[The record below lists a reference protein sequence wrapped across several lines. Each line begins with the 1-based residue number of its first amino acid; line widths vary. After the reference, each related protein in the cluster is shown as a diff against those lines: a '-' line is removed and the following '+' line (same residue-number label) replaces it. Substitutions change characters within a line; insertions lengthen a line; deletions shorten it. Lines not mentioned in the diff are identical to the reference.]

1 MKNEVRER
9 SSRPLVRLA
18 VVLASAAASGSL
30 AHVAFA
36 QVGLVAKP
44 EVVVLQGGTVHV
56 GNGDVIDGG
65 SVILKGKRIDAVGKG
80 LPVPE
85 GAKVVDV
92 TGRHVY
98 PGLIDAE
105 SGLMLDPDASNA
117 GEGQPTSSAVD
128 ALDPFRLH
136 DRDEA
141 WAGGVTSV
149 YVAAHRGLLDG
160 AGAVLKLRDAH
171 AAGDFVVRKDFAITA
186 TFGVNGDRPSMR
198 LREWKGFRDRLEQ
211 TKKYAD
217 AWDDYEEKLTEY
229 KAELEKLKKEGKT
242 KLDKKEEG
250 PKPPTPPGTPPGRP
264 DEGPGGPER
273 PGGPGRRPRRR
284 PPSGSLLPWILGGG
298 TDAASGRALHID
310 EHGDGPDG
318 DPHDCTKSPDGLTWK
333 DGVSDAED
341 APQAGGGE
349 KKEEAKK
356 PPRPARDA
364 QLEMLRRLL
373 EGKVELRVQAARA
386 ADLQNLLDTRAAY
399 SLDVVVTGGADALKL
414 APELARA
421 NVPVV
426 FALAADAAPE
436 VAAIPARLA
445 AASVDFALTADDPGA
460 ASTRFLGLVA
470 AAAVAGGLDREAA
483 LTAVTAAPARILG
496 VADRVGTLE
505 AGKDADVVVTRGEIF
520 SSSMVVE
527 RLYVDGRAVL
537 PR

>member
-1 MKNEVRER
+1 MNKEVRER
-9 SSRPLVRLA
+9 SARPLVGLA
-18 VVLASAAASGSL
+18 VVLGYVVGSALFARAA
-30 AHVAFA
+30 VA
-36 QVGLVAKP
+36 QVPLAKP

-65 SVILKGKRIDAVGKG
+65 TVILKGTRIEAVGKA

-105 SGLMLDPDASNA
+105 SGLLLDPDTSSA

-128 ALDPFRLH
+128 ALDPFQ
-136 DRDEA
+136 DRERAEA

-171 AAGDFVVRKDFAITA
+171 AASDFVLRKDFALTA
-186 TFGVNGDRPSMR
+186 TFGSSGDRPSGR
-198 LREWKGFRDRLEQ
+198 LREWKAFRDRLDQ
-211 TKKYAD
+211 TKKYIE

-229 KAELEKLKKEGKT
+229 KSELEKLKKEGKT
-242 KLDKKEEG
+242 KLDKKDEG
-250 PKPPTPPGTPPGRP
+250 PKPPTPPPTPGGRP
-264 DEGPGGPER
+264 EEGPGGPER
-273 PGGPGRRPRRR
+273 PRGPGGRPRRR
-284 PPSGSLLPWILGGG
+284 PPSGSLLPWILGDRPTGSS
-298 TDAASGRALHID
+298 DSSGRDLHD
-310 EHGDGPDG
+310 DGDPDG
-318 DPHDCTKSPDGLTWK
+318 DHDCTKSPPGLSSK
-333 DGVSDAED
+333 DGVSYAED
-341 APQAGGGE
+341 APQQAGGE

-356 PPRPARDA
+356 PPRPGRDPQMDA
-364 QLEMLRRLL
+364 LRRLL
-373 EGKVELRVQAARA
+373 EGKLELRAQAARA
-386 ADLQNLLDTRAAY
+386 ADLQNLLDARAAY

-414 APELARA
+414 APELVRA
-421 NVPVV
+421 SVPVV
-426 FALAADAAPE
+426 FALAADAAPD
-436 VAAIPARLA
+436 VAAIPAKLA
-445 AASVDFALTADDPGA
+445 AASVDFALTAEDPGA
-460 ASTRFLGLVA
+460 ASTRFLALVA

-496 VADRVGTLE
+496 VADRIGTLE

-527 RLYVDGRAVL
+527 RLFVDGRSVL